1 MTRHPT
7 APPLSGVFAF
17 LASRFVPWGF
27 FVGRMAYYLV
37 RLTMNK
43 LTFEN
48 QPLQLIEHE
57 GRLWLKSADIAR
69 ALGYARTNK
78 IGQIYARHAA
88 EFTASMTT
96 EIRCLSLGYGV
107 PPIEMRLFSLR
118 GAHLLGMFART
129 AKGQAFRRWVLDQLE
144 RIETQDKANRSLM
157 AEWYEAKAE
166 LDDQQRFAS
175 LCGRGLNDHKQRK
188 PVLTQHVMQV
198 AERIQPSL
206 PLS

>member
-1 MTRHPT
+1 MT
-7 APPLSGVFAF
+7 
-17 LASRFVPWGF
+17 
-27 FVGRMAYYLV
+27 
-37 RLTMNK
+37 
-43 LTFEN
+43 
-48 QPLQLIEHE
+48 
-57 GRLWLKSADIAR
+57 
-69 ALGYARTNK
+69 
-78 IGQIYARHAA
+78 
-88 EFTASMTT
+88 
-96 EIRCLSLGYGV
+96 
-107 PPIEMRLFSLR
+107 
-118 GAHLLGMFART
+118 GATLHLLGMFART

-188 PVLTQHVMQV
+188 SVLTQHVMQV

>member
-1 MTRHPT
+1 
-7 APPLSGVFAF
+7 
-17 LASRFVPWGF
+17 
-27 FVGRMAYYLV
+27 
-37 RLTMNK
+37 MNA
-43 LTFEN
+43 LTFEK
-48 QPLQLIEHE
+48 QSLELIKHDS
-57 GRLWLKSADIAR
+57 RLWLKASDIAR
-69 ALGYARTNK
+69 ALGYTRTNK
-78 IGQIYARHAA
+78 MSRIYARHQA
-88 EFTASMTT
+88 EFTPSMTCIVESTLSGFPNLTT
-96 EIRCLSLGYGV
+96 EN
-107 PPIEMRLFSLR
+107 RLFSLR

-157 AEWYEAKAE
+157 AEWYEAKAD

-188 PVLTQHVMQV
+188 CVLTQHVMQV